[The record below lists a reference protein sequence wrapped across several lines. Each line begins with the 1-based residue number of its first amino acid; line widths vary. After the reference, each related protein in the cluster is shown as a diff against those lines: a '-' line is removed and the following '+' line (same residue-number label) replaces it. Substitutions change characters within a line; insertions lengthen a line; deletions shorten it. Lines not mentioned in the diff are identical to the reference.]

1 MPVTVRPPGEGV
13 SGGSFPWLSA
23 MGCVAVDD
31 SATYPN
37 PAAAS
42 EFDNT
47 NVLRARNF
55 GFEIPSDGLIVGAKL
70 KGLWLASGAGNPW
83 GPALSLRED
92 PASGEF
98 SFYLTEDG
106 VNPVGDP
113 IVVHFAPTSDGLAG
127 DFEFPGE
134 FPAAS
139 AAGLASFGILVL
151 RTPGGLSCGIEA
163 MSLELTWLPPF
174 PDATELRGVA
184 GDSACY
190 LTWDALDGIAAY
202 QLLRS
207 DSVGGSYATVVY
219 AGAATAAV
227 DFDVANGVDYYYVVV
242 GVNERGSGANSNEVH
257 LVPAAAMVTLDAPV
271 IAAFPDVGQVVLTWK
286 SVAGADSY
294 AIYRGT
300 ECGDLSVFASDVN
313 MTRFSDEVVVLGATY
328 CYEVQAVGSI
338 GVSARSN
345 CACVRVSQQRL
356 AGRRWAENASFGDL
370 FSGGTDARTGLFVPG
385 RLARRTRAGI
395 EASELSGD

>member
-42 EFDNT
+42 EFDNI
-47 NVLRARNF
+47 NVLRARSF

-70 KGLWLASGAGNPW
+70 KDLWLASGAGNPW

-113 IVVHFAPTSDGLAG
+113 IVVLFSPTSDGLVG
-127 DFEFPGE
+127 DFDFPGE

-139 AAGLASFGILVL
+139 AASLANFGILVL

-163 MSLELTWLPPF
+163 MSLELNWLPPF
-174 PDATELRGVA
+174 PAATELRGVA
-184 GDSACY
+184 GESACY
-190 LTWDALDGIAAY
+190 LTWDALDGVAEY
-202 QLLRS
+202 QLLRA
-207 DSVGGSYATVVY
+207 DAAGGPYSTLVY
-219 AGAATAAV
+219 AGAATSAI
-227 DFDVANGVDYYYVVV
+227 DFEVTNGSDYYYVVA

-257 LVPAAAMVTLDAPV
+257 LVPMATVVTLDAPV
-271 IAAFPDVGQVVLTWK
+271 ITAVPDVGQVTLTWK

-294 AIYRGT
+294 VIYRGT
-300 ECGDLSVFASDVN
+300 ECGELSLFASDVTS
-313 MTRFSDEVVVLGATY
+313 TRFCDEVVVLGATY

-338 GVSARSN
+338 GVSAHSN
-345 CACVRVSQQRL
+345 CACARVSQQRL
-356 AGRRWAENASFGDL
+356 AGRRWAESVSFGDL
-370 FSGGTDARTGLFVPG
+370 SGGGYDARTGLFVPG
-385 RLARRTRAGI
+385 RLARLTRAGI